1 MLTSLDKL
9 LSTYSVNFLSFVREY
24 FRYLLSWPKN
34 RNGLNR
40 SHMTN
45 FVKYF
50 ACFSSEFVFI
60 YYCNTLN
67 RSPKDMII
75 RNGNKKISANPN
87 LVFKDSKILSDIRD
101 EMKESFRGMK
111 NFQVI

>member
-1 MLTSLDKL
+1 
-9 LSTYSVNFLSFVREY
+9 
-24 FRYLLSWPKN
+24 
-34 RNGLNR
+34 
-40 SHMTN
+40 
-45 FVKYF
+45 
-50 ACFSSEFVFI
+50 
-60 YYCNTLN
+60 
-67 RSPKDMII
+67 MII